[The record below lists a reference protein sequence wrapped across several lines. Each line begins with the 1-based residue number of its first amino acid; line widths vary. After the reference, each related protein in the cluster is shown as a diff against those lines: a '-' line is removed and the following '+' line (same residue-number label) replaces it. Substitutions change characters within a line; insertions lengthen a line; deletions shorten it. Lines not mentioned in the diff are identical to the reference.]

1 MVDSLVPQPNHNM
14 PQHRSHRP
22 MDFDDLLGTSSL
34 MKRIDVPWN
43 WHRLGGTELVLDM
56 GLSTGI
62 KKPSASDLSK
72 KCSQSF
78 AGVLTVQQQSYIIYI
93 HNHTY
98 YIYIFLKV
106 LNESL
111 LKLQLEVSRC
121 LNPSGPRRCVM
132 TWAPRRLLGVSYGST
147 GNQNKERCVH
157 VYAYNHKYIFI
168 YVR

>member
-14 PQHRSHRP
+14 PHRSHRP

-43 WHRLGGTELVLDM
+43 
-56 GLSTGI
+56 STGI

-78 AGVLTVQQQSYIIYI
+78 AGVLTVQQQSFIIYI